1 MNKEY
6 VKVRLNDIIHFERN
20 ARKNSNAVDP
30 VAKSMQRTGY
40 LSPIVVDENN
50 VILAGHTRALAL
62 KKMGEK
68 EIEVLRVDGLTESQ
82 KQEYRIRDNKT
93 GEIAEWDFEIL
104 EADFSSDELID
115 FGFDENKI
123 IGHLSDEEIK
133 EVEKSFKNE
142 TLRPFK
148 TVRILLSMEQNLFFE
163 IQDKLKDIKNIHGI
177 EYDQCQN

>member
-1 MNKEY
+1 MKKEY
-6 VKVRLNDIIHFERN
+6 IKVKLNDIIHFERN

-68 EIEVLRVDGLTESQ
+68 EIEVLRVEGLTEEQ

-115 FGFDENKI
+115 LGF
-123 IGHLSDEEIK
+123 EESEI
-133 EVEKSFKNE
+133 EK
-142 TLRPFK
+142 
-148 TVRILLSMEQNLFFE
+148 
-163 IQDKLKDIKNIHGI
+163 DLKKQTKNINPYQFCHILVSVPIGDI
-177 EYDQCQN
+177 EKVADIIKYCEANGYEYEQSNN